1 MTDQFQDSAEMQP
14 GATHDQSAN
23 DGRRLLPDGWKSVAG
38 TVAGIAL
45 LEHGLRRRSLRGV
58 VTALVG
64 GALVYRT
71 LSGDDRLE
79 QALGIGSSREKE
91 SGEEAGRETETS
103 VSRSITVGKPPD
115 ELYERW
121 RDPEQFTRVMGH
133 VADITSRDDDRFY
146 WTVHAPMGQD
156 VSWETHVVDEEPGEF
171 IKWESP
177 EDAMLPNE
185 GEVRFEEAAGDRGT
199 IVTLSVTIHPPG
211 GALGN
216 AALKRLGI
224 VPAVL
229 AGEALRR
236 FKSLVETGEIPS
248 LSGNPST
255 RGRGDLV

>member
-1 MTDQFQDSAEMQP
+1 MTDRYQDTVETEPGELQDQPTDESA
-14 GATHDQSAN
+14 GW
-23 DGRRLLPDGWKSVAG
+23 LPEGWKTVAG

-45 LEHGLRRRSLRGV
+45 LVRGLRRRSLRGV
-58 VTALVG
+58 ATALVG

-79 QALGIGSSREKE
+79 QALGISPSGKTE
-91 SGEEAGRETETS
+91 SGKKAGIETETS

-115 ELYERW
+115 DLYESW

-133 VADITSRDDDRFY
+133 VADISSRGDDRFY
-146 WTVHAPMGQD
+146 WTVHGPMGQD

-171 IKWESP
+171 IKWKSP

-185 GEVRFEEAAGDRGT
+185 GEVRFEDAAGDRGT

-236 FKSLVETGEIPS
+236 FKSLAETGEIPT
-248 LSGNPST
+248 LSGNTSA
-255 RGRGDLV
+255 RGRGDRV

>member
-1 MTDQFQDSAEMQP
+1 MTDQFQDSAEMEP
-14 GATHDQSAN
+14 GAKRHLSAD
-23 DGRRLLPDGWKSVAG
+23 DGAGRLPDGWKSVVG
-38 TVAGIAL
+38 TFVGFVL
-45 LEHGLRRRSLRGV
+45 LGRGLRRRSLRGV
-58 VTALVG
+58 ATALVG

-79 QALGIGSSREKE
+79 QALGIGTSEKTK
-91 SGEEAGRETETS
+91 SGKKAGIETETS
-103 VSRSITVGKPPD
+103 VSRSITVGKSPD
-115 ELYERW
+115 ELYESW

-133 VADITSRDDDRFY
+133 VADITSRSDDRFY
-146 WTVHAPMGQD
+146 WTVHGPMGQD

-171 IKWESP
+171 IQWKSP

-185 GEVRFEEAAGDRGT
+185 GEVRFEDAAGDRGT
-199 IVTLSVTIHPPG
+199 VVTLSVTIHPPG

-236 FKSLVETGEIPS
+236 FKSLAETGEIPS
-248 LSGNPST
+248 LSGNPSA